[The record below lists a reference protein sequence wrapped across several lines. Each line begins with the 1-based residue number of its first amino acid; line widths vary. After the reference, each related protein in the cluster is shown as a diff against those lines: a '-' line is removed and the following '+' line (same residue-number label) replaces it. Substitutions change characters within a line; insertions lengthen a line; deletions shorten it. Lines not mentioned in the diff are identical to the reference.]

1 MRNVQRPTGELT
13 FQLRIKE
20 FCKGTVPW
28 IMNKGSKNDMSALPN
43 ANTRRGGND
52 PSCAGP
58 TSCTSPE
65 VQSDF
70 AENSHTGVSS
80 DFVHKEK
87 QQWFVFRATYGRS
100 EKAIELLKKA
110 NIETYMPKHY
120 VIKEIDGKRKL
131 IHEQLLPN
139 LVFARMTRQKS
150 HDFVKEPAPS
160 AKWLKYYTDKTKP
173 IENAT
178 GFHPPITIPDNDM
191 LNFIRLTSVDSEHIM
206 VLPPERCHFKNG
218 DTVRVIDGPFTG
230 VVGRVARAAGQQRV
244 IIELE
249 GMCNIATAYIPN
261 DFMQKIT
268 I

>member
-1 MRNVQRPTGELT
+1 
-13 FQLRIKE
+13 
-20 FCKGTVPW
+20 
-28 IMNKGSKNDMSALPN
+28 MNKGSKNDMSALPN
-43 ANTRRGGND
+43 ADTRRGGND

-110 NIETYMPKHY
+110 NIETCMPKHY

-206 VLPPERCHFKNG
+206 ISN
-218 DTVRVIDGPFTG
+218 
-230 VVGRVARAAGQQRV
+230 
-244 IIELE
+244 
-249 GMCNIATAYIPN
+249 
-261 DFMQKIT
+261 
-268 I
+268 